1 MRLSVILAILFSGSL
16 AIAQQPVKIEGPDPI
31 RAASND
37 GEWIQS
43 DKLRGNVVVVNVV
56 SRYTE
61 KESYFVNW
69 KLGTRLH
76 DGDFRMIT
84 IIDFIGIP
92 RFGFIYNIARNR
104 ILKETTKSN
113 EELAKKNV
121 APVKY
126 ICDMKETLR
135 NQLQPPADP
144 KHHVDIYVIDQ
155 AGVMRGHF
163 NGAKE
168 IDAAIKLID
177 QLTENGSR

>member
-1 MRLSVILAILFSGSL
+1 MRLSLILAVLLSSAFAS
-16 AIAQQPVKIEGPDPI
+16 AQESVKIEGPDPI

-69 KLGTRLH
+69 KLGTRLR

-92 RFGFIYNIARNR
+92 RFGFIYNIARKR
-104 ILKETTKSN
+104 ILSETSKSN
-113 EELAKKNV
+113 DELIKKNI

-135 NQLQPPADP
+135 NKLQPNADP
-144 KHHVDIYVIDQ
+144 KHHVDIYVLDKDGI
-155 AGVMRGHF
+155 MRGHF

-177 QLTENGSR
+177 QLTER